1 MFKIVLPILL
11 LFLFIQGALGQL
23 DNSVFEDRKELE
35 EENENKV
42 FLGFDI
48 LGFNKNNE
56 YFNKIAD
63 GYTLFGYQLKP
74 HITYYPD
81 KNVRIDAGVFLHKD
95 FGRREYHT
103 IAPVLSIK
111 VKRGNWDVIFGNLDG
126 SLNHRLIEPL
136 YDFERVMNDRLE
148 TGLQAVNQTDRLFF
162 DAWVNWETMI
172 YAGDPYQEEVSGGIS
187 LDYKVIENDVLKLSF
202 PLQTVLYHKGG
213 QIDDVED
220 PLQSFMNNSIG
231 FSLSI
236 PVNEN
241 GILKAVRTD
250 NHYVSF
256 TDFSFEKQ
264 QPYTSGNGVY
274 LNLTFDLKWL
284 SFMTSYW
291 YGNSFMSIKGGP
303 IYQSVSNNFKNPD
316 YLEQYREL
324 LIFRLSHDVKIF
336 DGFYLTSRFEPFF
349 DPNNDNFEFSH
360 SFYINYRPD
369 FYLFK
374 VKNKRHD

>member
-1 MFKIVLPILL
+1 MFKSV
-11 LFLFIQGALGQL
+11 LFILFSFVSLQYAIGQI
-23 DNSVFEDRKELE
+23 DNSVFEDIKEIN
-35 EENENKV
+35 EENERNV

-81 KNVRIDAGVFLHKD
+81 KHVRIDAGVFLHKD

-103 IAPVLSIK
+103 ISPYFSVK
-111 VKRGNWDVIFGNLDG
+111 VKRGNWNIIFGNLDG

-136 YDFERVMNDRLE
+136 YDFEKVMNERLE
-148 TGLQAVNQTDRLFF
+148 TGLQAVRQTDKMFL
-162 DAWVNWETMI
+162 DVWVNWETMI
-172 YAGDPYQEEVSGGIS
+172 YPGELYQEEVSGGTS
-187 LDYKVIENDVLKLSF
+187 FDYKVIENDDLQLSF

-213 QIDDVED
+213 QIDAVDD
-220 PLQSFMNNSIG
+220 PLESFMNNSAG

-236 PVNEN
+236 PVNED
-241 GILKAVRTD
+241 GILKTVRTD
-250 NHYVSF
+250 NHFVSF

-264 QPYTSGNGVY
+264 QPYTSGHGVY
-274 LNLTFDLKWL
+274 LNLILDLRWF

-291 YGNSFMSIKGGP
+291 YGDSFMSIKGAP
-303 IYQSVSNNFKNPD
+303 LYQSVSHNYKNPD
-316 YLEQYREL
+316 YLAQHREL

-336 DGFYLTSRFEPFF
+336 DGFYLTSRLEPFF
-349 DPNNDNFEFSH
+349 DPSNNNFEFSH
-360 SFYINYRPD
+360 SFYLNYRPD

-374 VKNKRHD
+374 VKNKKE

>member
-1 MFKIVLPILL
+1 MLRSSLSIFFSFILMQCA
-11 LFLFIQGALGQL
+11 IAQI
-23 DNSVFEDRKELE
+23 DNSVFEDRKEIK
-35 EENENKV
+35 EENERNV

-74 HITYYPD
+74 HIIYYPD

-95 FGRREYHT
+95 FGRKEYHA
-103 IAPVLSIK
+103 IAPYFSVK
-111 VKRGNWDVIFGNLDG
+111 VNRGNWSIIFGNLDG

-148 TGLQAVNQTDRLFF
+148 TGLQAVRQTDKMFL

-172 YAGDPYQEEVSGGIS
+172 YAGELYQEEVSGGIS
-187 LDYKVIENDVLKLSF
+187 FNYTVIENEDLKLSL

-213 QIDDVED
+213 QIDAVDD
-220 PLQSFMNNSIG
+220 PLESFMNNSAG

-236 PVNEN
+236 PVNESR
-241 GILKAVRTD
+241 ILKAVRSD

-256 TDFSFEKQ
+256 VDFSFEKQ
-264 QPYTSGNGVY
+264 QPYTNGHGLY
-274 LNLTFDLKWL
+274 LNLIFDLKWF

-291 YGNSFMSIKGGP
+291 YGNSFMSIKGAP
-303 IYQSVSNNFKNPD
+303 LYQSVSHNFKNPD
-316 YLEQYREL
+316 YLEQYRKL

-336 DGFYLTSRFEPFF
+336 DNFYLTSRFEPFF

-360 SFYINYRPD
+360 SFYLNYRPD

-374 VKNKRHD
+374 VKNRRND

>member
-1 MFKIVLPILL
+1 MFKSVLSIL
-11 LFLFIQGALGQL
+11 FSFILVQCAIGQI
-23 DNSVFEDRKELE
+23 DNRVFEDRKEIN
-35 EENENKV
+35 EENERNV
-42 FLGFDI
+42 SLGFDI

-81 KNVRIDAGVFLHKD
+81 KHVRIDAGVYLHKD

-103 IAPVLSIK
+103 ISPYFSVK
-111 VKRGNWDVIFGNLDG
+111 VKRGNWNIIFGNLDG

-148 TGLQAVNQTDRLFF
+148 TGLQAVRQTDKMFL

-172 YAGDPYQEEVSGGIS
+172 YPGELYQEEVSGGIS
-187 LDYKVIENDVLKLSF
+187 FDYKVIENDNMQLSF

-213 QIDDVED
+213 QIDAVDD
-220 PLQSFMNNSIG
+220 PLESFMNNSAG

-236 PVNEN
+236 PVSED
-241 GILKAVRTD
+241 GVLKTVRTD

-256 TDFSFEKQ
+256 TDFSFEMQ
-264 QPYTSGNGVY
+264 QPYTSGHGVY
-274 LNLTFDLKWL
+274 LNLILDLKWFSL
-284 SFMTSYW
+284 MTSYW
-291 YGNSFMSIKGGP
+291 YGNSFMSIKGAP
-303 IYQSVSNNFKNPD
+303 LYQSVSHNYKNPN

-336 DGFYLTSRFEPFF
+336 EGFYLTSRLEPFF

-360 SFYINYRPD
+360 SFYLNYRPD

-374 VKNKRHD
+374 VKSKKE

>member
-1 MFKIVLPILL
+1 MHKATLSILL
-11 LFLFIQGALGQL
+11 SCLFVQCAIAQI
-23 DNSVFEDRKELE
+23 DNSVFEDRKELKE
-35 EENENKV
+35 EDEHSV

-74 HITYYPD
+74 HLTYYAD

-95 FGRREYHT
+95 FGRKEYHT
-103 IAPVLSIK
+103 ISPFLSIK
-111 VKRGNWDVIFGNLDG
+111 VKRGNWDITFGNLDG

-148 TGLQAVNQTDRLFF
+148 TGLQAVRQTDKLFF

-172 YAGDPYQEEVSGGIS
+172 YPGELYQEEVSGGIS
-187 LDYKVIENDVLKLSF
+187 FDYKVVENDALKLSF

-213 QIDDVED
+213 QIDAVDD
-220 PLQSFMNNSIG
+220 PLESFMNNSAG

-236 PVNEN
+236 PVNEH
-241 GILKAVRTD
+241 GILKALRTD
-250 NHYVSF
+250 NHFVSF
-256 TDFSFEKQ
+256 TDFSFEKKQ
-264 QPYTSGNGVY
+264 AYTSGEGVY
-274 LNLTFDLKWL
+274 LNLIFDLKWL
-284 SFMTSYW
+284 SFMASYW
-291 YGNSFMSIKGGP
+291 YGDSFMSIKGAP
-303 IYQSVSNNFKNPD
+303 LYQSVSHNYKNPD
-316 YLEQYREL
+316 HLEQYREL

-349 DPNNDNFEFSH
+349 DPSNNNFEFSH
-360 SFYINYRPD
+360 SFYVNYRPD
-369 FYLFK
+369 FHLFK

>member
-1 MFKIVLPILL
+1 MQYAIAQI
-11 LFLFIQGALGQL
+11 
-23 DNSVFEDRKELE
+23 DNSVFEDRKEIK
-35 EENENKV
+35 EENERNV

-74 HITYYPD
+74 HIIYYPD

-95 FGRREYHT
+95 FGRKEYHA
-103 IAPVLSIK
+103 IAPYFSVK
-111 VKRGNWDVIFGNLDG
+111 VNRGNWSIIFGNLDG

-148 TGLQAVNQTDRLFF
+148 TGLQAVRQTDKMFL

-172 YAGDPYQEEVSGGIS
+172 YAGELYQEEVSGGIS
-187 LDYKVIENDVLKLSF
+187 FNYTVIENEDLKLSL

-213 QIDDVED
+213 QIDAVDD
-220 PLQSFMNNSIG
+220 PLESFMNNSAG

-236 PVNEN
+236 PVNESR
-241 GILKAVRTD
+241 ILKAVRSD

-256 TDFSFEKQ
+256 VDFSFEKQ
-264 QPYTSGNGVY
+264 QPYTNGHGIY
-274 LNLTFDLKWL
+274 LNLIFDLKWF

-291 YGNSFMSIKGGP
+291 YGNSFMSIKGAP
-303 IYQSVSNNFKNPD
+303 LYQSVSHNFKNPD
-316 YLEQYREL
+316 YLEQYRKL

-336 DGFYLTSRFEPFF
+336 DNFYLTSRFEPFF

-360 SFYINYRPD
+360 SFYLNYRPD

-374 VKNKRHD
+374 VKNRRND